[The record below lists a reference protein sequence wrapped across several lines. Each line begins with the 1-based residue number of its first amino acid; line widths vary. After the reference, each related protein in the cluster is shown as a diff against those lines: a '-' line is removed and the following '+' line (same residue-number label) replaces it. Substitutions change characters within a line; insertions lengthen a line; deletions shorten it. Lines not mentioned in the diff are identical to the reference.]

1 MDMKI
6 RAWPV
11 VIMPSAWPGTLIFR
25 HTYLGASSEMGI
37 NCVAEAGAR
46 LAAESNL
53 MSGQERVPAGISLL
67 PSLTVRSL
75 PLSVN
80 SPTLS
85 SPTLSFERDRA
96 ESHIGLFAAQSW
108 YTKVSSSLQ
117 RGIKEMRNFRT
128 NERALDIRREFSK
141 GHESYTVSKSIREH
155 VPRLQEN
162 RSAFEKYRIIP
173 RVLVPVTH
181 LGFQQSKVKNR
192 SVDMRCSFFG
202 IDLRFPVMIA
212 PSAMHG
218 QAHEDGEKATARAA
232 VRAGSAFTLSSLGS
246 MSMEAI
252 VKKAEALGYR
262 ALCLTVDAPITGR
275 RERDLR
281 SGFTVSDA
289 MGQLPNI
296 QMLGNVVNQQ
306 LVEFEAQKDLTLD
319 WSIITWLKSICN
331 LPVIAKGILHPA
343 DARCAIKA
351 GAAAIVISNHGGRQ
365 LDSTPATIDVLPAIA
380 AEVRGEI
387 PIFLDGGIRRGT
399 DVFKA
404 LGPGGP
410 AETAQTEATEATF
423 GSCGGF

>member
-1 MDMKI
+1 
-6 RAWPV
+6 
-11 VIMPSAWPGTLIFR
+11 
-25 HTYLGASSEMGI
+25 
-37 NCVAEAGAR
+37 
-46 LAAESNL
+46 
-53 MSGQERVPAGISLL
+53 
-67 PSLTVRSL
+67 
-75 PLSVN
+75 
-80 SPTLS
+80 
-85 SPTLSFERDRA
+85 
-96 ESHIGLFAAQSW
+96 
-108 YTKVSSSLQ
+108 
-117 RGIKEMRNFRT
+117 
-128 NERALDIRREFSK
+128 
-141 GHESYTVSKSIREH
+141 
-155 VPRLQEN
+155 
-162 RSAFEKYRIIP
+162 
-173 RVLVPVTH
+173 
-181 LGFQQSKVKNR
+181 
-192 SVDMRCSFFG
+192 MRCSFFG

-232 VRAGSAFTLSSLGS
+232 VRAGLYVFKRRDIT
-246 MSMEAI
+246 EAI